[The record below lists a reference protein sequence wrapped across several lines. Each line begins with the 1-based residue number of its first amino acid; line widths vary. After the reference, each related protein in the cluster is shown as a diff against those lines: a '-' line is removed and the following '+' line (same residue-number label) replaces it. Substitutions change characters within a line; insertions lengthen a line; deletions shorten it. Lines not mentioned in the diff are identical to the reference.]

1 MASTAEKKKISMI
14 PAKPQYDRSVK
25 LAEKRLKVAAYC
37 RVSTELEQQES
48 SYEAQVEYYTNKI
61 EENQNWKNAGIYADD
76 GKSAT
81 NTKKRDDFNTMIK
94 DALDGKIDMILT
106 KSVSRFARNTVDA
119 LTTIRQLKKKM
130 WRWYS
135 KKKASTPW
143 MAPVKSYWQ
152 F

>member
-1 MASTAEKKKISMI
+1 MTSTAEKKKISMI

-25 LAEKRLKVAAYC
+25 FAEKRLKVAAYC

-119 LTTIRQLKKKM
+119 LTTIRQLKEKNAAGFRSAHTLM
-130 WRWYS
+130 NICS
-135 KKKASTPW
+135 FDFS
-143 MAPVKSYWQ
+143 
-152 F
+152 FL